1 MASLAEFP
9 EAVEALFRQR
19 ELASDGRCQVQLH
32 DSHGRSVALAVDEF
46 IPCHIRE
53 WWDDEGMPLFARPN
67 GNEAWVLLL
76 EKAFAKMLGSYTALS
91 GGNCC
96 SAFRAFTGEQSF
108 VWARSEGETARVEGE
123 WKKMQLASGED
134 YFMWTP
140 GTEERRDAS
149 SLWEEVRSYDRQ
161 SFLVACSMR
170 ARHGQE
176 HIREDGLVEAHAYS
190 LLHAVDVEGQR
201 LVFLRNPW
209 GNDKRW
215 NGRWCDGD
223 EAWAQY
229 PGLRRRLRPQFRN
242 DGAFWMA
249 WIDFQASF
257 DFVYVCAKRMRSAA
271 DASEHARRSE
281 MGEVPEPAPA
291 PAARR
296 RRIARALPE
305 RLPRL
310 PPGARVELMGHDLE
324 GCVFEVVGWD
334 EEAGKYQLRSVPPSH
349 WTCPKCGEVNKR
361 ARSSCNVCGGERDAL
376 VPGATSRNL
385 HVRPEY
391 LVLPAGTEV
400 ALDGLR
406 DFPELNGQEGTIVA
420 FDALTG
426 RYHVRLGDGGVR
438 AIRPPHVVARKP
450 PSKEQEF
457 GRWSPP
463 DPEPSPVDEPEPP
476 EEAAM
481 DNEDDFDRLA
491 EALDEQLQLQRD
503 VQAADGRWNLRRG
516 QQLVRE
522 GIKPL
527 LVERCAIACAASGHA
542 GGFLARGWGS
552 GATEALHHQGFDLHE
567 KLAKELDIRSY
578 RRLPTLSVGGKLRRD
593 VKDRFPWVDRAGAEM
608 MDQETAQVNP
618 AEVTSKLM
626 DAALALGAKLRLGKV
641 EGVKKEED
649 QVTAVLV
656 DGEAV
661 HCKKLIFAMGPWSV
675 LLEQWMPEVK
685 VPMEGVLSSSLL
697 FQVPRP
703 IEPCALFCAEDD
715 FHCHLE
721 VNPRNDGTVYV
732 CGLGGSTYLK
742 ELDIAKLPPEMVK
755 PNPARVTA
763 ATKSLRAKTS
773 LVDDLEPSPAACI
786 RPCPPDARPM
796 IGKAYGNVFLACGH
810 NCWGI
815 LWGPITGQIMAELAT
830 GGSPSVPLAAF
841 DPQRFLPRA
850 VKRGRH
856 MREQP
861 VGEQW

>member
-376 VPGATSRNL
+376 VPGAASRNL

-522 GIKPL
+522 ASFLQGLWATSGHGSQLFRL
-527 LVERCAIACAASGHA
+527 LCELASGS
-542 GGFLARGWGS
+542 R
-552 GATEALHHQGFDLHE
+552 
-567 KLAKELDIRSY
+567 
-578 RRLPTLSVGGKLRRD
+578 
-593 VKDRFPWVDRAGAEM
+593 RAG
-608 MDQETAQVNP
+608 
-618 AEVTSKLM
+618 
-626 DAALALGAKLRLGKV
+626 LRK
-641 EGVKKEED
+641 
-649 QVTAVLV
+649 
-656 DGEAV
+656 
-661 HCKKLIFAMGPWSV
+661 
-675 LLEQWMPEVK
+675 
-685 VPMEGVLSSSLL
+685 
-697 FQVPRP
+697 
-703 IEPCALFCAEDD
+703 
-715 FHCHLE
+715 
-721 VNPRNDGTVYV
+721 
-732 CGLGGSTYLK
+732 
-742 ELDIAKLPPEMVK
+742 
-755 PNPARVTA
+755 
-763 ATKSLRAKTS
+763 KSLNISANM
-773 LVDDLEPSPAACI
+773 P
-786 RPCPPDARPM
+786 
-796 IGKAYGNVFLACGH
+796 
-810 NCWGI
+810 
-815 LWGPITGQIMAELAT
+815 TG
-830 GGSPSVPLAAF
+830 
-841 DPQRFLPRA
+841 
-850 VKRGRH
+850 
-856 MREQP
+856 
-861 VGEQW
+861 